1 MWSMKFLAKKVLT
14 CQKRQ
19 KQAQILP
26 VLRNVQILSITPIH
40 TISQNIWNQK
50 LITKWKILQT
60 CKPDSLLSGFKY
72 NFFPICLF

>member
-50 LITKWKILQT
+50 NDYKINNLTNLQAR
-60 CKPDSLLSGFKY
+60 
-72 NFFPICLF
+72 